1 MECWIDGSGDC
12 PIEVWFGSV
21 VESMQSCWSDATRN
35 RGLGNAGIGVSA
47 YRRIGVSAYR
57 RIGVSAYRRIG
68 VSAYRRIG
76 VSAYRR
82 IGVSA
87 YRRIGVSAA
96 ATVPRKSSASRREC
110 VERGGSK
117 ETEHWV

>member
-1 MECWIDGSGDC
+1 
-12 PIEVWFGSV
+12 
-21 VESMQSCWSDATRN
+21 MQSCWSDATRN

-76 VSAYRR
+76 SGDCPPKV
-82 IGVSA
+82 
-87 YRRIGVSAA
+87 
-96 ATVPRKSSASRREC
+96 KREP
-110 VERGGSK
+110 K
-117 ETEHWV
+117 EMR